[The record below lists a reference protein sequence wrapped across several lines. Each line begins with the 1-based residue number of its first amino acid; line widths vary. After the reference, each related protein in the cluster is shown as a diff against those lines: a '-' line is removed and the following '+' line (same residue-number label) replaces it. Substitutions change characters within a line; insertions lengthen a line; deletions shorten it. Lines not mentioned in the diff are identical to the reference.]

1 MIIKIAQEMTM
12 DVIVFD
18 YIAQTVSLYSFNKI
32 NLGKIQN
39 IDGSKSI
46 KVDLNKIIESN
57 YLLQLPWLT
66 KIHSIESLLNILLT
80 HPVNYIAFRL
90 LEPYIRTLLQQVIQ
104 ENIP

>member
-1 MIIKIAQEMTM
+1 MIIKVAQEITM

-66 KIHSIESLLNILLT
+66 KIHSIELLFN
-80 HPVNYIAFRL
+80 
-90 LEPYIRTLLQQVIQ
+90 
-104 ENIP
+104 